1 MINTNMFALKLQ
13 TRLTV
18 SCEKPIKEYQAKG
31 SFLVVGDPLP
41 IERLKSG
48 WFGALSLFSGASCKF
63 QGVSFFLSSPSKK
76 CQYAP
81 REIEDGGVRI
91 TKLNVFSPR
100 MF

>member
-1 MINTNMFALKLQ
+1 MINKNMFALKLQ

-18 SCEKPIKEYQAKG
+18 SCEKPIKEYKAKG
-31 SFLVVGDPLP
+31 KFFGGRRPPP

-48 WFGALSLFSGASCKF
+48 WFGALRLFSGASCKF

-91 TKLNVFSPR
+91 TK
-100 MF
+100 